1 MTDALA
7 LDPKR
12 TALVLIDLQRGIMA
26 RQTAPHSAADVLARS
41 NQLAK
46 RFREAGAPVVL
57 VNVSFSP
64 TGEDRLSQPIDAP
77 AMPPAE
83 NGWDELAPDLS
94 RDAKDILVTKRQWGA
109 FYGTAL
115 DLQLRRRKVDT
126 IVIAG
131 IATNFG
137 VESTARD
144 GYEHGYAFVFAEDA
158 MASLTPGAHEFAI
171 TTIFPRL
178 GRVRSSDEIIRALK
192 AEPAR

>member
-1 MTDALA
+1 MTDNLV

-12 TALVLIDLQRGIMA
+12 TALVLIDLQRGIMG
-26 RQTAPHSAADVLARS
+26 RQTAPHSASDVMARS

-77 AMPPAE
+77 AMPPME
-83 NGWDELAPDLS
+83 KGWDELSPDLS
-94 RDAKDILVTKRQWGA
+94 RDARDILVTKRQWGA

-115 DLQLRRRKVDT
+115 DLQLRRRKIDT

-144 GYEHGYAFVFAEDA
+144 GYERGYAFVFAEDA
-158 MASLTPGAHEFAI
+158 MASSPGAHEFAI

-178 GRVRSSDEIIRALK
+178 GRVRSSDEIMRALK

>member
-1 MTDALA
+1 MTDTLV

-12 TALVLIDLQRGIMA
+12 TALVLIDLQRGIMG

-46 RFREAGAPVVL
+46 KFREAGAPVVL

-64 TGEDRLSQPIDAP
+64 TGEDRLNQPVDAAP
-77 AMPPAE
+77 MPPME
-83 NGWDELAPDLS
+83 KGWDELSPDLS

-109 FYGTAL
+109 FYGTSL
-115 DLQLRRRKVDT
+115 DLQLRRRKIDT

-144 GYEHGYAFVFAEDA
+144 GYERGYAFVFAEDA
-158 MASLTPGAHEFAI
+158 MASSPGALE
-171 TTIFPRL
+171 L
-178 GRVRSSDEIIRALK
+178 
-192 AEPAR
+192 

>member
-1 MTDALA
+1 MTDPLT

-12 TALVLIDLQRGIMA
+12 TALVLIDLQRGIMG
-26 RQTAPHSAADVLARS
+26 RQTAPHAASDVLARS
-41 NQLAK
+41 NELAK
-46 RFREAGAPVVL
+46 RFRELGAPVVL

-64 TGEDRLSQPIDAP
+64 TGEDRLNQPVDAP
-77 AMPPAE
+77 AMPPMAK
-83 NGWDELAPDLS
+83 GWDELSPDVG
-94 RDAKDILVTKRQWGA
+94 RDPSDILVTKRQWGA

-115 DLQLRRRKVDT
+115 DLQLRRRKIDT

-144 GYEHGYAFVFAEDA
+144 GYERGYAMVFAEDA
-158 MASLTPGAHEFAI
+158 MASSPGAHEFAV

-178 GRVRSSDEIIRALK
+178 GRVRSSEEILRALEGK
-192 AEPAR
+192 PAP

>member
-1 MTDALA
+1 MTDALV

-12 TALVLIDLQRGIMA
+12 TALVLIDLQRGIMG
-26 RQTAPHSAADVLARS
+26 RQTSPHSASDVLARS

-46 RFREAGAPVVL
+46 KFRETGATVVL

-64 TGEDRLSQPIDAP
+64 TGEDRLNQPTDAP
-77 AMPPAE
+77 PMPTPE
-83 NGWDELAPDLS
+83 KGWDELSPDLT

-115 DLQLRRRKVDT
+115 DLQLRRRKIDT
-126 IVIAG
+126 IVIGG

-144 GYEHGYAFVFAEDA
+144 GYERGYALVFAEDA
-158 MASLTPGAHEFAI
+158 MASAPGAHEFAI

-178 GRVRSSDEIIRALK
+178 GRIRSTDEILRALK
-192 AEPAR
+192 A